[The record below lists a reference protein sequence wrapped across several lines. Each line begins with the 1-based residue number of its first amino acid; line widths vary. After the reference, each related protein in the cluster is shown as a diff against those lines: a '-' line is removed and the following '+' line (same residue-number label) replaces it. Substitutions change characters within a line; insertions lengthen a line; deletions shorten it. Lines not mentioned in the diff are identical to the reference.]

1 MILLDFH
8 MCCLHVTNAPDHQ
21 VSSLRI
27 FNIRWPELVGHTIES
42 FLLPSKQAR
51 QTMEQVRMRF
61 VSTLNDRDKNGC
73 TSLCHATLQFDVDAV
88 TFLLQQ
94 NGIEVNKTSTFLC
107 TEGTRMVHQKKTPLA
122 IVGTFAFVSSTDTE
136 KQKAARKTIRVR
148 LMRAGG
154 V

>member
-1 MILLDFH
+1 M
-8 MCCLHVTNAPDHQ
+8 
-21 VSSLRI
+21 
-27 FNIRWPELVGHTIES
+27 VGHTIES

-107 TEGTRMVHQKKTPLA
+107 TEGTRVVHQKKTPLM
-122 IVGTFAFVSSTDTE
+122 IVGNVSSTDTE
-136 KQKAARKTIRVR
+136 KQKSARKTIRDLLV
-148 LMRAGG
+148 RAGG
-154 V
+154 VLNLKK